1 VNKYG
6 SGPLVALI
14 VAQLAVLAGLLALV
28 LHLFR
33 LI

>member
-14 VAQLAVLAGLLALV
+14 VAQLALLAVLVALV
-28 LHLFR
+28 LHWFG